1 MSIAVA
7 AIQFKPQASV
17 DANLHCAATFL
28 RQAGEAGCQL
38 AVLPENFAYYGQA
51 DLLQAGRAESDEQGP
66 VRQFLAEQAA
76 RHGIWLVAGTVP
88 VAGPSPR
95 PSARCFLL
103 SPEGEVVD
111 HYDKIHL
118 FDVDVTVD
126 GYNRSYRESDDYS
139 AGKRVAA
146 VRTDL
151 AVLGL
156 TVCYDLRF
164 AELYRRLVDAEA
176 QIITVP
182 AAFTAATGKDHWQV
196 LLRARAIENQCF
208 VIGANLVDR
217 EHKRRGLW
225 GGSCIIDPW
234 GNMLASMEDEV
245 GAVIAEIDL
254 GKIDQIRA
262 EMPVAE
268 HRRL

>member
-17 DANLHCAATFL
+17 DANLHCAENFL
-28 RQAGEAGCQL
+28 QQAAEAGCQL

-51 DLLQAGRAESDEQGP
+51 DLLRAGRAESDEQGP

-76 RHGIWLVAGTVP
+76 RHDMWLVAGTVP

-95 PSARCFLL
+95 PGARCFLL
-103 SPEGEVVD
+103 SPKGEVVD

-126 GYNRSYRESDDYS
+126 GHNRSYRESDDYS
-139 AGKRVAA
+139 AGKRVTA

-164 AELYRRLVDAEA
+164 AELYRKLADAEA

-234 GNMLASMEDEV
+234 GKVLASMEDEV

-254 GKIDQIRA
+254 GKIEQLRA

>member
-1 MSIAVA
+1 L
-7 AIQFKPQASV
+7 F
-17 DANLHCAATFL
+17 
-28 RQAGEAGCQL
+28 
-38 AVLPENFAYYGQA
+38 
-51 DLLQAGRAESDEQGP
+51 
-66 VRQFLAEQAA
+66 
-76 RHGIWLVAGTVP
+76 
-88 VAGPSPR
+88 
-95 PSARCFLL
+95 

-234 GNMLASMEDEV
+234 GNVLASMEDEV
-245 GAVIAEIDL
+245 GAVIAEIEL